1 MLNRKQQDRE
11 LLVSMKYG
19 GTFSNEHLAV
29 CPAKDTACT
38 SCKYKG
44 HFTRLCKNVNIV
56 NTQIVDTA
64 DYNPSG
70 YLNVNSDHLKR
81 KCFCVVKCMVGIC
94 TE

>member
-1 MLNRKQQDRE
+1 
-11 LLVSMKYG
+11 MKYG
-19 GTFSNEHLAV
+19 GTFPNEHLAA

-44 HFTRLCKNVNIV
+44 RFTRLCKNVNVV
-56 NTQIVDTA
+56 NTQIEDNA

-70 YLNVNSDHLKR
+70 YPDVNMDHVNR
-81 KCFCVVKCMVGIC
+81 ECFGVIKCVVGIC